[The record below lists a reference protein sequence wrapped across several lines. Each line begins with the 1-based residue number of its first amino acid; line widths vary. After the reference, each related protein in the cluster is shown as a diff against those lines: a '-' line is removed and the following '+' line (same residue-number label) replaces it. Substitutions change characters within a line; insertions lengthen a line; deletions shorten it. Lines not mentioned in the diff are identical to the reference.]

1 MKRRHFLFGAGALA
15 VGGWWL
21 RPDNRGA
28 AHNAYFQSL
37 NDTLKQ
43 HGPGRPLMLID
54 RQRLIGNCRTL
65 VQMLPSHCQLRIVA
79 KSLPSVPLI
88 QEVMTHTGSQ
98 RVMVF
103 HQPFMNALVDA
114 EPGADLL
121 LGKPMPI
128 QAARRF
134 YTELGDTHP
143 FKPDQQLQWLID
155 SPARLEQYLTLA
167 REQNRQLNINIEIDV
182 GLHRGGLTDPQQLDA
197 MIALIKAHPEQLRF
211 SGFMGY
217 DAHVGKLPGF
227 IQSAEEGHRET
238 EAIYQRYID
247 RLYQLN
253 PAYQQQTLCFNG
265 AGSPTVA
272 LYDNTTVVNELS
284 AGSCLVKA
292 SDFDLPLLKDFQ
304 PAAFIAAPVLK
315 QLDGLALPGPLPL
328 GELWQGW
335 DSNRRRT
342 YFIYGGYW
350 KAEPVSPP
358 GIQANPVYGVS
369 TNQMMYNG
377 SPDTALQVDDQLFF
391 RPTQSEFVLL
401 QFGDLAVWDNG
412 ALAGWWPP
420 LSQGNGA

>member
-1 MKRRHFLFGAGALA
+1 MKRRGFLIGIGALA
-15 VGGWWL
+15 AGGWLL
-21 RPDNRGA
+21 RPDNQGQP
-28 AHNAYFQSL
+28 HGDYFQTI
-37 NDTLKQ
+37 NDYLRNA
-43 HGPGRPLMLID
+43 GPGRPLMLID
-54 RQRLIGNCRTL
+54 RQRLIANCSAL
-65 VQMLPSHCQLRIVA
+65 VNLLPSQCHLRIVA

-134 YTELGDTHP
+134 YTELGTAHAFDAD
-143 FKPDQQLQWLID
+143 KQLQWLID
-155 SPARLEQYLTLA
+155 SPARLEQYLALA
-167 REQNRQLNINIEIDV
+167 REQNRRLNINIEIDV
-182 GLHRGGLTDPQQLDA
+182 GLHRGGLDDPQQLDA
-197 MIALIKAHPEQLRF
+197 MIALIDAHPDRLRF

-217 DAHVGKLPGF
+217 DAHVGKLPAF

-238 EAIYQRYID
+238 EAIYQGYID

-253 PAYQQQTLCFNG
+253 PAYRQQTLCFNG

-272 LYDNTTVVNELS
+272 LYDDTTVVNELS

-292 SDFDLPLLKDFQ
+292 SDFDLSLLKDFQ
-304 PAAFIAAPVLK
+304 PAAFIAAPVIK
-315 QLDGLALPGPLPL
+315 QLDGLTLPGPLPL

-335 DSNRRRT
+335 DANRRRT

-350 KAEPVSPP
+350 KAEPVSPS

-420 LSQGNGA
+420 LPQGKGA

>member
-1 MKRRHFLFGAGALA
+1 
-15 VGGWWL
+15 
-21 RPDNRGA
+21 
-28 AHNAYFQSL
+28 
-37 NDTLKQ
+37 
-43 HGPGRPLMLID
+43 
-54 RQRLIGNCRTL
+54 
-65 VQMLPSHCQLRIVA
+65 
-79 KSLPSVPLI
+79 
-88 QEVMTHTGSQ
+88 
-98 RVMVF
+98 
-103 HQPFMNALVDA
+103 
-114 EPGADLL
+114 
-121 LGKPMPI
+121 
-128 QAARRF
+128 
-134 YTELGDTHP
+134 
-143 FKPDQQLQWLID
+143 
-155 SPARLEQYLTLA
+155 
-167 REQNRQLNINIEIDV
+167 
-182 GLHRGGLTDPQQLDA
+182 
-197 MIALIKAHPEQLRF
+197 
-211 SGFMGY
+211 
-217 DAHVGKLPGF
+217 
-227 IQSAEEGHRET
+227 
-238 EAIYQRYID
+238 
-247 RLYQLN
+247 
-253 PAYQQQTLCFNG
+253 
-265 AGSPTVA
+265 VA